1 MSRQDLENR
10 DLEKLAPP
18 DRLLFLL
25 KTRGPQTAAD
35 LGKRLRITPEAA
47 RQQLLRLGD
56 EGLVYT
62 RSEVRGV
69 GRPAQV
75 YHLAPAAQRRFPD
88 AHAELTAQLIGEI
101 RDVLGEDALEKLI
114 RVREI
119 GTRKRYDALLS
130 GEQSLARK
138 IAHLAE
144 IRNKEGYM
152 ATWEK
157 EEEADSY
164 LLVENHCPICAAASA
179 CTGFCRSEQAIFEH
193 VLGRDVRVERVEHLL
208 AGARRCAYR
217 ITKKTTNRREKNG
230 FKTANGPNKPRITT
244 NGHE

>member
-35 LGKRLRITPEAA
+35 LATRLQITPEAV

-56 EGLVYT
+56 EGLVYAK
-62 RSEVRGV
+62 SEVRGV

-101 RDVLGEDALEKLI
+101 RDVLGESALDKLI

-119 GTRKRYDALLS
+119 ATRKRYQALLS

-138 IAHLAE
+138 IALLAE

-157 EEEADSY
+157 EEEDDSY

-179 CTGFCRSEQAIFEH
+179 CTGFCRSEQAVFEH

-217 ITKKTTNRREKNG
+217 ITKKTTNKREG
-230 FKTANGPNKPRITT
+230 FLNR
-244 NGHE
+244 E

>member
-1 MSRQDLENR
+1 MSSRYFENR
-10 DLEKLAPP
+10 DVEKLAPP

-35 LGKRLRITPEAA
+35 LGTRLQITPEAA
-47 RQQLLRLGD
+47 RQQLLRLSD
-56 EGLVYT
+56 EGMVRA

-69 GRPAQV
+69 GRPVQV
-75 YHLAPAAQRRFPD
+75 YQLAPAAQRHFPD
-88 AHAELTAQLIGEI
+88 MHAELTAQLIGEI
-101 RDVLGEDALEKLI
+101 REVLGEDALEKLI
-114 RVREI
+114 RARET
-119 GTRKRYDALLS
+119 GTRKRYEALLS

-138 IAHLAE
+138 IARLAD

-157 EEEADSY
+157 EEGDSY

-179 CTGFCRSEQAIFEH
+179 CTGFCRSEQTIFED

-217 ITKKTTNRREKNG
+217 ITARQPKKK
-230 FKTANGPNKPRITT
+230 
-244 NGHE
+244 

>member
-1 MSRQDLENR
+1 MSSHDFENR
-10 DLEKLAPP
+10 EVEKLAPA

-35 LGKRLRITPEAA
+35 LGTRLQITSEAA
-47 RQQLLRLGD
+47 RQQLLRLSA
-56 EGLVYT
+56 EGMIYT
-62 RSEVRGV
+62 KSEVRGV

-88 AHAELTAQLIGEI
+88 THAELTAQLIGEI
-101 RDVLGEDALEKLI
+101 REVLGEDAMEKLI
-114 RVREI
+114 QVRET

-138 IAHLAE
+138 IARLAE

-152 ATWEK
+152 ANWEK
-157 EEEADSY
+157 EEGESY

-179 CTGFCRSEQAIFEH
+179 CSGFCRSEMAIFEH

-208 AGARRCAYR
+208 AGARRCTYR
-217 ITKKTTNRREKNG
+217 ISSRQPKASRRS
-230 FKTANGPNKPRITT
+230 
-244 NGHE
+244 

>member
-25 KTRGPQTAAD
+25 KTRGPQTAAE
-35 LGKRLRITPEAA
+35 LGARLQITPEAV
-47 RQQLLRLGD
+47 RQQLLRLSD
-56 EGLVYT
+56 EGLVQAK
-62 RSEVRGV
+62 SEVRGV

-75 YHLAPAAQRRFPD
+75 YHLAPAAQKRFPD

-114 RVREI
+114 RARET
-119 GTRKRYDALLS
+119 GTRKRYDALLA
-130 GEQSLARK
+130 GEQSLVKK
-138 IAHLAE
+138 IARLAE

-152 ATWEK
+152 ASWER
-157 EEEADSY
+157 EQEGDSY

-193 VLGRDVRVERVEHLL
+193 VLGRDVRVERIEHLL

-217 ITKKTTNRREKNG
+217 ISAGRSRN
-230 FKTANGPNKPRITT
+230 
-244 NGHE
+244 HERNAK

>member
-1 MSRQDLENR
+1 MSRRDLENS
-10 DLEKLAPP
+10 DLERLAPP

-35 LGKRLRITPEAA
+35 LGTRLQITPEAA
-47 RQQLLRLGD
+47 RQQLLRLTD
-56 EGLVYT
+56 EGLVFAE
-62 RSEVRGV
+62 SEVRGV

-88 AHAELTAQLIGEI
+88 THAELTAQLIGEI

-114 RVREI
+114 RVREA
-119 GTRKRYDALLS
+119 GARKRYEAQLS
-130 GEQSLARK
+130 GEQSLVRRIAR
-138 IAHLAE
+138 LAE

-157 EEEADSY
+157 EEGGSY

-179 CTGFCRSEQAIFEH
+179 CTGFCRSEQFIFEQ

-217 ITKKTTNRREKNG
+217 ISRKTTN
-230 FKTANGPNKPRITT
+230 
-244 NGHE
+244 

>member
-1 MSRQDLENR
+1 MSRKDLENR

-25 KTRGPQTAAD
+25 KTRGSQTAAD
-35 LGKRLRITPEAA
+35 LSNRLQITPEAV
-47 RQQLLRLGD
+47 RQQLLRLGE
-56 EGLVYT
+56 EGLVYAK
-62 RSEVRGV
+62 SEVRGV
-69 GRPAQV
+69 GRPVQV
-75 YHLAPAAQRRFPD
+75 YHLGPAAQRRFPD
-88 AHAELTAQLIGEI
+88 THAELTAQLIGEI
-101 RDVLGEDALEKLI
+101 KEVLGEDALEKLI

-119 GTRKRYDALLS
+119 GTRKRYEALLS
-130 GEQSLARK
+130 GEQSLARQ
-138 IAHLAE
+138 IARLAE

-157 EEEADSY
+157 EEGDSY

-217 ITKKTTNRREKNG
+217 ITRKTTNRREPG
-230 FKTANGPNKPRITT
+230 C
-244 NGHE
+244 

>member
-1 MSRQDLENR
+1 MSSKDLENK
-10 DLEKLAPP
+10 DLERLAPP

-35 LGKRLRITPEAA
+35 LGIRLQITPEAA
-47 RQQLLRLGD
+47 RQQLLRLID
-56 EGLVYT
+56 EGLVYAE
-62 RSEVRGV
+62 SEVRGV

-75 YHLAPAAQRRFPD
+75 YYLAPAAQRRFPD
-88 AHAELTAQLIGEI
+88 THAELTAQLIDEI
-101 RDVLGEDALEKLI
+101 REVLGEDALEKLI
-114 RVREI
+114 RVRET
-119 GTRKRYDALLS
+119 GTRKRYEALLA

-138 IAHLAE
+138 IARLAE

-157 EEEADSY
+157 EEGSY

-179 CTGFCRSEQAIFEH
+179 CTGFCRSEQAIFEY
-193 VLGRDVRVERVEHLL
+193 VLGRDVRVERIEHLL

-217 ITKKTTNRREKNG
+217 ITKKTTNRRE
-230 FKTANGPNKPRITT
+230 
-244 NGHE
+244 